1 MMGISRGARGSLPG
15 LGDCGRVYAEDAAD
29 RRESLPAAAVAGSA
43 AQTPAA
49 APRQR
54 GPASSGLL
62 PADGS
67 VVGVVRFSL

>member
-1 MMGISRGARGSLPG
+1 MMGISRGARGSVPG

-49 APRQR
+49 AAGQR
-54 GPASSGLL
+54 GPAVLDYCQ
-62 PADGS
+62 PM
-67 VVGVVRFSL
+67 VQ